1 MNVIQKIYPYVF
13 AIFCASF
20 PFTDLA
26 KAIPNILA
34 GVLGALF
41 FFVIRKEDLQKLRL
55 KSLYLFGFLIF
66 IGGLSMIIFQRWED
80 MGFIVRLLN
89 IVGIILLSLPVR
101 NYILSIKSFVL
112 SSLLLLIISAIK
124 LILYAKN
131 TDSFGFTFGEHIN
144 NLLLGE
150 RPYLGM
156 LYVTSA
162 CLCWFLAEKAFRKI
176 RFLWYVGSLMF
187 IGFVFVISARMALI
201 SLFVI
206 VITNLFYHKKSLK
219 PSLTIMGGI
228 IVLGILLFSLNENF
242 KKRFFIS
249 NSSTY
254 TITEKMA
261 FEPRYHIWN
270 CALGLEHS
278 IISFLFGK
286 GFQQTE
292 EELVSCYE
300 TREKFYTEEQKQWFI
315 TKKFNTHNQYLGVY
329 VSMGI
334 VALVSLLGFF
344 VFGFMESRKNYY
356 STALLLLIA
365 MFLITENLFYRQIGI
380 MYMGLLLTFIL
391 KLNADKRW

>member
-162 CLCWFLAEKAFRKI
+162 CLCWFLAEKISGKI
-176 RFLWYVGSLMF
+176 RFLWYVVSLIF

-206 VITNLFYHKKSLK
+206 VIINLFYHKKRLK
-219 PSLTIMGGI
+219 PSLILTGGI
-228 IVLGILLFSLNENF
+228 IVSGILLFTFNENF

-249 NSSTY
+249 NSHY
-254 TITEKMA
+254 TITEKLA
-261 FEPRYHIWN
+261 FEPRYHIWE
-270 CALGLEHS
+270 CALGLKHNTTTL
-278 IISFLFGK
+278 LFGK

-292 EELVSCYE
+292 NELVNCYE
-300 TREKFYTEEQKQWFI
+300 IREKFHTEDQKQWFI
-315 TKKFNTHNQYLGVY
+315 TKKFNTHNQYLGIY
-329 VSMGI
+329 VSLGI
-334 VALVSLLGFF
+334 VALMSLLGFL
-344 VFGFMESRKNYY
+344 VFGFMEFRKNYY

-380 MYMGLLLTFIL
+380 MYMGLLLAFIL
-391 KLNADKRW
+391 KLNADKRR